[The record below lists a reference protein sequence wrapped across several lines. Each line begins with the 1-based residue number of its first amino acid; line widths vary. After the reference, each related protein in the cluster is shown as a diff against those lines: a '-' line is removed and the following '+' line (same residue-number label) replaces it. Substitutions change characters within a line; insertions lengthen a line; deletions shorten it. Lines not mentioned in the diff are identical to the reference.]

1 MKSTV
6 WMKQVGFCLVVI
18 AMMAEVAYAD
28 PTGSA
33 NVPQI
38 VEGVTGPPGLP
49 PILPQR
55 TFLTTDFIAVRGTY
69 YDPNPACASV
79 APTLAQ
85 TFVFNLQGVVLFTFP
100 AFGSPSSLG
109 AKYRDLGVSFPATN
123 LGPGA
128 YKYTFLVRD
137 CTNTISV
144 VQPELITFAVL
155 SP

>member
-1 MKSTV
+1 MKPTV

-28 PTGSA
+28 PTGPA

-38 VEGVTGPPGLP
+38 TESVTGPPGP
-49 PILPQR
+49 PSIPPQR

-69 YDPNPACASV
+69 YDPNPTCAGV
-79 APTLAQ
+79 APTFAQ
-85 TFVFNLQGVVLFTFP
+85 TYVFDLQGVVLFTFP
-100 AFGSPSSLG
+100 AFGTPSSLG
-109 AKYRDLGVSFPATN
+109 AKYRDLGVSFPASN

-137 CTNTISV
+137 CTNTMSV
-144 VQPELITFAVL
+144 VQPEFITFAVL